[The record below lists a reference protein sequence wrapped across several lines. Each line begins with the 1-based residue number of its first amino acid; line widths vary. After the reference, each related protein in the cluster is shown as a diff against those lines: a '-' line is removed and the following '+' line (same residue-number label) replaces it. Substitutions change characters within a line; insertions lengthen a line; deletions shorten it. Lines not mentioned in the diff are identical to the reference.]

1 MGGGDRQIDQQ
12 TDRKRQRELP
22 FKVQSTMTVISGG
35 GEREREREMGQK
47 MTETNTN
54 RETVKNKGRENGK
67 LNRNGKIEH
76 MAETVTLGHVY
87 NRLTS
92 LTI

>member
-1 MGGGDRQIDQQ
+1 
-12 TDRKRQRELP
+12 
-22 FKVQSTMTVISGG
+22 
-35 GEREREREMGQK
+35 